1 VAATERKE
9 LLRDICIYCKR
20 AVYRGVAIEGEWA
33 HVSGSRWCQTPNGF
47 TATPLRAATPTY
59 HGNEDVL

>member
-1 VAATERKE
+1 MDDTERE
-9 LLRDICIYCKR
+9 RPQRGICVYCKR
-20 AVYRGVAIEGEWA
+20 AIYQGVVIEGEWA